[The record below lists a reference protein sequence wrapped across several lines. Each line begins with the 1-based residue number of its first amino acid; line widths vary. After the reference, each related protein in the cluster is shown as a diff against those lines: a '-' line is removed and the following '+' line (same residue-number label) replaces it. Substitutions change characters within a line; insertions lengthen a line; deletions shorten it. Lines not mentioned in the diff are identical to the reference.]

1 MMKHTFTLEAEFIR
15 LDDLL
20 KINGCVE
27 TGGQAKLL
35 IQGGGVLV
43 DGEVCT
49 MRGKKLR
56 GGEVVYVPEIDEEIT
71 VAQIEDVI
79 NASAGK
85 LLRSVKLFDI
95 YRGVGVPE
103 GKKSMAFSLELRA
116 DDRTLTD
123 TDSEG
128 VVTKVL
134 NALKDKLNASLR

>member
-43 DGEVCT
+43 DGAVCT

-56 GGEVVYVPEIDEEIT
+56 GGEVVYIPEIDEEIT
-71 VAQIEDVI
+71 VA
-79 NASAGK
+79 G
-85 LLRSVKLFDI
+85 
-95 YRGVGVPE
+95 
-103 GKKSMAFSLELRA
+103 
-116 DDRTLTD
+116 
-123 TDSEG
+123 
-128 VVTKVL
+128 
-134 NALKDKLNASLR
+134 